1 MKFLT
6 YLYKSM
12 IVLFFGNRLTLEL
25 EVDFILLRKEE
36 TMKVDDEILDKLG
49 VYFVYHDIYNRYGI
63 TFETFVDRW
72 LRGIL
77 DI

>member
-1 MKFLT
+1 MR
-6 YLYKSM
+6 
-12 IVLFFGNRLTLEL
+12 IEDDILE
-25 EVDFILLRKEE
+25 
-36 TMKVDDEILDKLG
+36 KLG

-72 LRGIL
+72 TRGIL